1 MNLYRRP
8 PAMNGVN
15 GRILVDAL
23 SHRAE
28 IYPIPGGALGAG
40 LGDLMGG
47 LLPVERYGAAA
58 AHAEPHFA
66 FQ

>member
-1 MNLYRRP
+1 
-8 PAMNGVN
+8 MNGVN